1 MRASI
6 KINQSDLNE
15 LNKKFNFFKD
25 FDKKVLSNELRKT
38 ALDIARL
45 AKRTVPV
52 DTSALRNSIEAEI
65 QGKTVSVLVNKDYA
79 PYIEFGTGSM
89 VKIDDMISLGI
100 PPSYAMQFKGKGLR
114 EVNLPARPF
123 LFSSARI
130 EYNKL
135 LNRLNNR
142 IKKIR

>member
-52 DTSALRNSIEAEI
+52 DTSALRNSIE
-65 QGKTVSVLVNKDYA
+65 VNSIILEAQK
-79 PYIEFGTGSM
+79 
-89 VKIDDMISLGI
+89 
-100 PPSYAMQFKGKGLR
+100 
-114 EVNLPARPF
+114 
-123 LFSSARI
+123 
-130 EYNKL
+130 
-135 LNRLNNR
+135 
-142 IKKIR
+142 KKIKNKNDLNQIVSKVLKSNQKTILLVIYNSENQRR

>member
-15 LNKKFNFFKD
+15 LNKKLNFFKD
-25 FDKKVLSNELRKT
+25 FDKKVLSSELGRT
-38 ALDIARL
+38 ALDISRL

>member
-1 MRASI
+1 MKASI
-6 KINQSDLNE
+6 KINQSDLNQ
-15 LNKKFNFFKD
+15 LNKKLNFFKD
-25 FDKKVLSNELRKT
+25 FDKKVLSNELGRT
-38 ALDIARL
+38 ALDISRL

-52 DTSALRNSIEAEI
+52 DTGGLRNAITAEI
-65 QGKTVSVLVNKDYA
+65 QGKTVSVVVNKDYA

-89 VKIDDMISLGI
+89 VKIDDMVSLGI